1 MGNSFSKNN
10 NNNELKKKPISQIID
25 YIATQ
30 YILTANFKSL
40 ENLIDKKYCDDLVIL
55 TSDIIDRYF
64 TKIEVEYLVQRVEK
78 GFETNKTDVIFF
90 DKKNLDNFDTE
101 KPLKKKR
108 MCIGIAKYYIKIA
121 HLFAAIVMTI
131 NPIYKYKNIDGN
143 IETTTLFGK
152 DKIPINTPRTITKI
166 NICASR
172 IDSLTKNNTFIDL
185 NNNITI
191 QPNICSMNSNFEGNV
206 KSLIEE
212 PGIKELEE
220 LYYDNYDFVEGKFN
234 GMKPETKKIYEED
247 LKIFYKVFTNSSTIP
262 ENIKSF
268 KDISL
273 KDYTKN
279 KNCIG
284 INPPLKEKFIGK
296 YDIMGENIFSQYA
309 NHIKNMIYKTNKNQ
323 ENLLNVINEL
333 FVYSTNPINN
343 TREIRVN
350 PTINDKKLN
359 SIIQK
364 TRNDIIKLY
373 LSCEEDY
380 KTGIKIYEKLVE
392 KKIFENTKNQINTL
406 NENIEK
412 MYSYE
417 KPLYNQSQKKDLSQ
431 DLTQKPEE
439 ELSQETEKEL
449 SQETEKELSQKPE
462 EELSQ
467 KPEEELS
474 QEPEEELSQE
484 PEEELS
490 QNEPQKLPENL
501 TQRQEIPE
509 NLTQEIPE
517 NLKQEIPENLTQEI
531 PENLTQ
537 EIPKEQITEL
547 PKEQI
552 TELPKDQITELAKEE
567 IIELPKEQITELS
580 KEEIIELPK
589 EQITELHKNQITEL
603 AKEQITELPKEEI
616 TELPKE
622 QITELPKEEIIE
634 LPKEEIIELPKEE
647 IIKLP
652 KEEIIELPKEQITE
666 LPKEE
671 IIELPKEQII
681 ELPKEES
688 QKLTN
693 KINTSYITK

>member
-78 GFETNKTDVIFF
+78 GVETNKTDVIFF
-90 DKKNLDNFDTE
+90 DKKNLDKFDTE

-323 ENLLNVINEL
+323 EKLLNVINEL

-439 ELSQETEKEL
+439 EL

-666 LPKEE
+666 LPKEQITELPKEE

>member
-1 MGNSFSKNN
+1 MGNSFSENK

-40 ENLIDKKYCDDLVIL
+40 ENLIDKNYCDDLVIL

-78 GFETNKTDVIFF
+78 GVETNKTDIIFF
-90 DKKNLDNFDTE
+90 DKKNLSKFDTE

-143 IETTTLFGK
+143 IETTTLFEK
-152 DKIPINTPRTITKI
+152 DKIPVNTPRTITKI

-191 QPNICSMNSNFEGNV
+191 QPNICSINSNFEGNV

-220 LYYDNYDFVEGKFN
+220 LYYDNYDFIEGKFN

-247 LKIFYKVFTNSSTIP
+247 LKIFYKVFTNSSTVP

-284 INPPLKEKFIGK
+284 INPPFKEKFIGK
-296 YDIMGENIFSQYA
+296 YDIMGENIFSKYA
-309 NHIKNMIYKTNKNQ
+309 NHIKNMINKTNKNQ

-333 FVYSTNPINN
+333 FVYSTNPISN
-343 TREIRVN
+343 TREIRIN

-359 SIIQK
+359 GIIQK

-412 MYSYE
+412 FYSYE
-417 KPLYNQSQKKDLSQ
+417 KPSYDQSQKKDLPQ
-431 DLTQKPEE
+431 D
-439 ELSQETEKEL
+439 
-449 SQETEKELSQKPE
+449 
-462 EELSQ
+462 
-467 KPEEELS
+467 LS
-474 QEPEEELSQE
+474 QEPDKDLSKN
-484 PEEELS
+484 L
-490 QNEPQKLPENL
+490 PQKLPENL
-501 TQRQEIPE
+501 TQELTENQTTELHENQTTELHENQTSELPE
-509 NLTQEIPE
+509 NQTTELPKDQITELPE
-517 NLKQEIPENLTQEI
+517 NQTTELPENQTTEL
-531 PENLTQ
+531 PENQTNELPENQTT
-537 EIPKEQITEL
+537 ELPKDQITEL
-547 PKEQI
+547 PKDQTTELPKDQTTELPKDQITELPKDQTTELPKDQTTELPKDQITELPKDQTTELPKDQI
-552 TELPKDQITELAKEE
+552 TELPKDQITELPKDQTT
-567 IIELPKEQITELS
+567 ELPENQTTELP
-580 KEEIIELPK
+580 E
-589 EQITELHKNQITEL
+589 NQT
-603 AKEQITELPKEEI
+603 TELPKDQTTELPENQTTELPENQT
-616 TELPKE
+616 TELPKD
-622 QITELPKEEIIE
+622 QKTELPENQRQEV
-634 LPKEEIIELPKEE
+634 
-647 IIKLP
+647 
-652 KEEIIELPKEQITE
+652 
-666 LPKEE
+666 
-671 IIELPKEQII
+671 
-681 ELPKEES
+681 S
-688 QKLTN
+688 N
-693 KINTSYITK
+693 KIYTSYIAK

>member
-78 GFETNKTDVIFF
+78 GVETNKTDVIFF
-90 DKKNLDNFDTE
+90 DKKNLDKFDTE

-220 LYYDNYDFVEGKFN
+220 LYYDNYDFIEGKFN

-439 ELSQETEKEL
+439 ELSQ
-449 SQETEKELSQKPE
+449 KPE

-467 KPEEELS
+467 EPEEELS

-490 QNEPQKLPENL
+490 QNEQQKL
-501 TQRQEIPE
+501 PE

-531 PENLTQ
+531 PENLKQ

-547 PKEQI
+547 PKDQITELPKDQITELPKDQI

-589 EQITELHKNQITEL
+589 EQITELP
-603 AKEQITELPKEEI
+603 KEQI

-634 LPKEEIIELPKEE
+634 LPKEEIIELPKEQITE
-647 IIKLP
+647 LP
-652 KEEIIELPKEQITE
+652 KEQITELPKEQITE

-671 IIELPKEQII
+671 ITELPKEEITELPKEEIIELPKEEIT

-693 KINTSYITK
+693 KINTIYITK